1 MAAPALPEGNK
12 PLEGPKQSISRG
24 IVTIRLSLCSYMLDA
39 AAIFRRGWRPAEN
52 AVLGSPWGKDLK
64 HRSTTAAR
72 FALNGV
78 ALAAACLWGTQ
89 ALALGLGRQTV
100 TSALGETLR
109 AEIEVTSMTAE
120 EASSLRLRIASP
132 EAYRAA
138 GVEFNAALSTAQV
151 QLVRRPD
158 GRQVLRVTS
167 DRAVLEPFV
176 DVIVEA
182 TWASGRLVR
191 EYTMLF
197 DPPGTRT
204 AQAAPPTTQ
213 PAMTAAPSVPPA
225 VAVAT
230 PGAATGPVST
240 SNPAVQPQGAGA
252 QMANQPSLAPRPA
265 PAPRPT
271 ASPTPRPSV
280 AAVAPA
286 AAESGDEY
294 RVRNG
299 DSLSKIAGR
308 LQRPGVSLDQML
320 VALYR
325 GNPQAFMGENMN
337 RLKAGAVL
345 QVPTAE
351 QVARL
356 PQTEAR
362 EVIQAQSSDFG
373 AYRQRLA
380 SGTTTAADTAAPSR
394 QARGQVEAQ
403 VDDRKTA
410 AAPTPDRLTLSQGGV
425 KAAAPE
431 QRASAEVQRR
441 DERARLA
448 ELNRNVEELRKLQQG
463 AAPAAT
469 PAAPAPATTP
479 TPPAATTA
487 PAAPT
492 VVAALTPPPPPAPAA
507 ETPAPPTPRRRA
519 ARRGVRSRP
528 RSTTAR
534 PRRLP
539 HPIA

>member
-1 MAAPALPEGNK
+1 M
-12 PLEGPKQSISRG
+12 
-24 IVTIRLSLCSYMLDA
+24 
-39 AAIFRRGWRPAEN
+39 
-52 AVLGSPWGKDLK
+52 K

-138 GVEFNAALSTAQV
+138 GVEFNSALSTAQV

-197 DPPGTRT
+197 DPPGSRT
-204 AQAAPPTTQ
+204 AQAAPPATA
-213 PAMTAAPSVPPA
+213 PAMTAAPSALAPAA
-225 VAVAT
+225 VA
-230 PGAATGPVST
+230 AAPAAAPAPVSS
-240 SNPAVQPQGAGA
+240 SNPGVQPQGAGG
-252 QMANQPSLAPRPA
+252 QTGNQPSPTPRPALAPRPA
-265 PAPRPT
+265 AMPA
-271 ASPTPRPSV
+271 PRPSV
-280 AAVAPA
+280 ASAAPA
-286 AAESGDEY
+286 PAESGDEY

-325 GNPQAFMGENMN
+325 GNPQAFMGDNMN

-345 QVPTAE
+345 QVPSAE

-362 EVIQAQSSDFG
+362 EVIQAQSNDFG

-380 SGTTTAADTAAPSR
+380 SGTTTAADAATPSR

-403 VDDRKTA
+403 VEDRKTA

-448 ELNRNVEELRKLQQG
+448 ELNRNVEELRKLQ
-463 AAPAAT
+463 
-469 PAAPAPATTP
+469 
-479 TPPAATTA
+479 
-487 PAAPT
+487 
-492 VVAALTPPPPPAPAA
+492 
-507 ETPAPPTPRRRA
+507 
-519 ARRGVRSRP
+519 
-528 RSTTAR
+528 
-534 PRRLP
+534 
-539 HPIA
+539 